1 VHAAGV
7 AAEQRR
13 RDADAAFQA
22 ERESLGA
29 EVRTPPKTGVS
40 RLRRATRIDSR
51 GAPQARD
58 ARDAAAEAWQRS
70 ADRAEEVEALT
81 SRLAAARD
89 KLEASRARAEAEA
102 ERADAAEERARGM
115 VVRSA
120 LQVPSLSES
129 RHQGPSARAA
139 PARC

>member
-1 VHAAGV
+1 MHTAGV

-40 RLRRATRIDSR
+40 RLRRATRIDLR
-51 GAPQARD
+51 GAAQARD

-70 ADRAEEVEALT
+70 EDQAEEVEEAPPPFPSPLVL
-81 SRLAAARD
+81 SGHAA
-89 KLEASRARAEAEA
+89 SFT
-102 ERADAAEERARGM
+102 
-115 VVRSA
+115 
-120 LQVPSLSES
+120 PY
-129 RHQGPSARAA
+129 
-139 PARC
+139 